1 MENLKIMKHL
11 DFSLHFT
18 TKGQT
23 VDDIR
28 KKFTDWLAKD
38 NHQTLPETDDDDEGH
53 LVLHHCFMHRKDI
66 EAKGWSTEIVDFLEY
81 ICDDIVC
88 WFGASDQSLD
98 LDRLL
103 MLQNLKR
110 VHGVAIFVGEIKDG
124 VKDEYELAKQLG
136 VDTVII
142 P

>member
-1 MENLKIMKHL
+1 MKHL

-28 KKFTDWLAKD
+28 KKFKDWLYKD
-38 NHQTLPETDDDDEGH
+38 NSQTIPETDCTGEGF
-53 LVLHHCFMHRKDI
+53 LILHHCFMHRKDI
-66 EAKGWSTEIVDFLEY
+66 EAKGWSTKILDFLEHRFAH
-81 ICDDIVC
+81 IVC
-88 WFGASDQSLD
+88 WYGASDQNLN

-110 VHGVAIFVGEIKDG
+110 VNGVAIFIGEIKDG